1 MTLKDKGGLVKM
13 FAIAISDYT
22 IVGVGNTMREV
33 LNVTGVKLRRKKI
46 EHYYSNSL
54 NGKFYYFKDY
64 PNICGFKYPQL
75 PVTMIGDS
83 VKISFDVDTEGG
95 N

>member
-33 LNVTGVKLRRKKI
+33 LNVTG
-46 EHYYSNSL
+46 E
-54 NGKFYYFKDY
+54 
-64 PNICGFKYPQL
+64 
-75 PVTMIGDS
+75 
-83 VKISFDVDTEGG
+83 
-95 N
+95 